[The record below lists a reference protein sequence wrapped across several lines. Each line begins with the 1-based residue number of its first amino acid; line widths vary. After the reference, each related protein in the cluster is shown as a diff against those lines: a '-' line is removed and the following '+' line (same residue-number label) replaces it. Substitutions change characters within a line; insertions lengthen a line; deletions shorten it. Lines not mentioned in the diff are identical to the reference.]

1 MNKKAVLLW
10 MIVYT
15 IISFFGFFLSI
26 FNGILSVS
34 SISGVSSV
42 GIGALSGP
50 SQWSHYM
57 IYCLPLVFF
66 FTPFI
71 AWGFYKK
78 GELRNCLLT
87 SPVFPI
93 AYIIVLAVLTHRAV
107 H

>member
-1 MNKKAVLLW
+1 MNKKAVLSW

-15 IISFFGFFLSI
+15 IISFFGFFLST
-26 FNGILSVS
+26 FNGILSVGS
-34 SISGVSSV
+34 VSV
-42 GIGALSGP
+42 GALSGP
-50 SQWSHYM
+50 TQWSHYM

-93 AYIIVLAVLTHRAV
+93 AYIIVLAVLTHRAI

>member
-1 MNKKAVLLW
+1 MNKKAVLSW

-26 FNGILSVS
+26 FSGILSVS
-34 SISGVSSV
+34 SVGVGS
-42 GIGALSGP
+42 LSGP
-50 SQWSHYM
+50 AQWSHYM

-93 AYIIVLAVLTHRAV
+93 AYIIVLAVLTHRSV